1 MFSARSVF
9 SFRRLLAPVWP
20 VLGLGCTFA
29 HVACE
34 STEDP
39 KHPVVEGDILLEATD
54 NYTATMD
61 LTIPSIPFDPAVA
74 VEFDWTTAAAG
85 NNIRQEP
92 TKPIELFVLAKYPGP
107 SAAAE
112 QAIENGTVG
121 ERAVMPIEKDVPGVM
136 KLALADLGA
145 APNYFSASAST
156 TFLVTLSTGTTP
168 GYGVQSV
175 AFLVPTP
182 GDTATTVTLGP
193 GSANLNAFTPK
204 FGTTVDIPAVN
215 PGSIGWGAVGVNG
228 LQQPTDDL
236 ALKDINRVIL
246 AYFAGKQPAD
256 LENQA
261 TFLQLEAQSTTLF
274 EATISHPGTEPTS
287 AIELSTLT
295 NKADNTL
302 FSGFVERAGTWIFA
316 AMCDACNNPAI
327 VLSVLNP
334 ISG

>member
-1 MFSARSVF
+1 MARCI
-9 SFRRLLAPVWP
+9 A
-20 VLGLGCTFA
+20 LGLGSVLLLA
-29 HVACE
+29 GCE

-39 KHPVVEGDILLEATD
+39 KHPVVEGDILLEAAD
-54 NYTATMD
+54 NYRATMD
-61 LTIPSIPFDPAVA
+61 LAIPDIPFDPAA
-74 VEFDWTTAAAG
+74 TGLTLEWAQAAAG

-92 TKPIELFVLAKYPGP
+92 TKPIELIVLAKYPGAR
-107 SAAAE
+107 AAAE
-112 QAIENGTVG
+112 QSIENGTVG
-121 ERAVMPIEKDVPGVM
+121 ERAISALQSEVAGVTM
-136 KLALADLGA
+136 TTLADLGA
-145 APNYFSASAST
+145 AANYFTFSAPT

-182 GDTATTVTLGP
+182 GVTTTTLALDEG
-193 GSANLNAFTPK
+193 AKNLAAFTPT
-204 FGTTVDIPAVN
+204 FGATVDIPAIN

-256 LENQA
+256 LQNQQ
-261 TFLQLEAQSTTLF
+261 TFLQLETVATTLYQ
-274 EATISHPGTEPTS
+274 ANITHAGTEPTS
-287 AIELSTLT
+287 AIELSTLS
-295 NKADNTL
+295 NKVDNSAFT
-302 FSGFVERAGTWIFA
+302 GFTERAGTWIFA

-334 ISG
+334 VTE